1 MLWLV
6 YALSSAFLFALTA
19 LLSRVV
25 SINSA
30 HPRAYSVI
38 FGFMSGVCALL
49 LFLVEPFSFRAVS
62 MTVIILTICSTLC
75 YSFGDR
81 VLFFVSRS
89 IEASLVT
96 IIDKLTPVVTFVA
109 SLIFLGESFT
119 WLKLVA
125 VVLILSGNFL
135 IVIKNTKI
143 KFDLP
148 FFLALFA
155 ALAVGIGLTID
166 KHVSVAYAVPLYAF
180 INFFAPALYNT
191 FLPPIAFSTV
201 VREAKVAWR
210 GILLIAV
217 GNVVSYYFVL
227 KAFSLADASRV
238 VPIMSSSTL
247 IIVLAGVIFLKE
259 RSHIGRKVIAGLC
272 VCVGVV
278 LISV

>member
-6 YALSSAFLFALTA
+6 YALLSAFLFAITA

-25 SINSA
+25 SIDSA

-38 FGFMSGVCALL
+38 FGCASSVFALF
-49 LFLVEPFSFRAVS
+49 LFLVEPFSFRPLS
-62 MTVIILTICSTLC
+62 TIVIVLTIISTLC

-89 IEASLVT
+89 IEASLVA
-96 IIDKLTPVVTFVA
+96 ILDRLTPIVTFVA
-109 SLIFLGESFT
+109 SLVFLGESFT
-119 WLKLVA
+119 WLKLTA
-125 VVLILSGNFL
+125 VVLILLGNFL
-135 IVIKNTKI
+135 IVLRNTKV

-148 FFLALFA
+148 FFMALLASV
-155 ALAVGIGLTID
+155 AVGIGLTID
-166 KHVSVAYAVPLYAF
+166 KRVSIAYAFPVYTF
-180 INFFAPALYNT
+180 INFFGPTLYNT
-191 FLPPIAFSTV
+191 FLPPIGFRTV
-201 VREAKVAWR
+201 VREAKIAWR
-210 GILLIAV
+210 GILLIAA

-247 IIVLAGVIFLKE
+247 IIVLAGAIFLKE
-259 RSHIGRKVIAGLC
+259 RSHVGRKLVAALC